1 MIEHKTYLG
10 NPLLKSAY
18 VPQDFSEE
26 QVGEYVRCQQDP
38 LHFISEHIKIV
49 SVDEGLIEFGVRDY
63 QKDMIDRFH
72 NERFV
77 ICKMARQSGKST
89 TILAYLLTTSFSMKM
104 FRLRFL
110 QTKRQLQWNFLE
122 DCNLHTNICRNGC
135 NKEF

>member
-1 MIEHKTYLG
+1 MIEQQTYLG

-18 VPQDFSEE
+18 VPQDFTEE
-26 QVGEYVRCQQDP
+26 QIGEYVRRQQDP
-38 LHFISEHIKIV
+38 LYFVNEHVKIV
-49 SVDEGLIEFGVRDY
+49 SVDEGLIRFDLRDY
-63 QKDMIDRFH
+63 QTNMIDRFH

-89 TILAYLLTTSFSMKM
+89 TILAYLLHYVLFNENVSVG
-104 FRLRFL
+104 FL

-122 DCNLHTNICRNGC
+122 DYNLHTNICQNGC

>member
-26 QVGEYVRCQQDP
+26 QVGEYIRCQQDP
-38 LHFISEHIKIV
+38 LHFVHEHVTIV
-49 SVDEGLIEFGVRDY
+49 SVDEGLLDFDVRDY

-89 TILAYLLTTSFSMKM
+89 HILAYLL
-104 FRLRFL
+104 
-110 QTKRQLQWNFLE
+110 
-122 DCNLHTNICRNGC
+122 H
-135 NKEF
+135 